1 MFLNVFEAERTT
13 EKDRTRFKT
22 MKKYTWFVERET
34 ERDSDARKRKRD
46 EARENDR
53 ERQITTEKYKRFV
66 DSMCQRRRGFEARV
80 ENGR

>member
-1 MFLNVFEAERTT
+1 MKAERTT

-34 ERDSDARKRKRD
+34 ERDSDARKKG
-46 EARENDR
+46 REMKPERTTEKDR
-53 ERQITTEKYKRFV
+53 ERQRTTEKYRRFV

>member
-1 MFLNVFEAERTT
+1 MSIVGQRETVTRERHRKMKAERTT

-22 MKKYTWFVERET
+22 MKKHTWFVQRET

-53 ERQITTEKYKRFV
+53 ERQRKTEKDKEIQAICR
-66 DSMCQRRRGFEARV
+66 
-80 ENGR
+80 